1 MDLVAIASL
10 KTRGNTTGAR
20 IMDFDTFETMD
31 LYIVD
36 IIRLIENGIGIQN
49 IGCKVN
55 TENIEWTQGVEGR
68 YTSIDMD
75 IQNITNKYTIIIKD
89 WITRNNIKLYRIV
102 NYLGEVRL
110 VSTNDLLNYGL
121 YNTIANGKIVN
132 NNIVML
138 GKGR

>member
-36 IIRLIENGIGIQN
+36 IIRLIENGIDIQN

-89 WITRNNIKLYRIV
+89 WITRNNTKLYRIV

-138 GKGR
+138 GKSR